1 MQQSDTHSEL
11 HIKFLHFDLSTK
23 CKEYF
28 QIITTTG
35 PYRTICMEDGPP
47 NGPNNLTFSIANN
60 TVYFGFLSLVDFD
73 SDGFLFHFTGN
84 YTVMCFS

>member
-1 MQQSDTHSEL
+1 
-11 HIKFLHFDLSTK
+11 
-23 CKEYF
+23 
-28 QIITTTG
+28 
-35 PYRTICMEDGPP
+35 MEDGPP